1 MKNWQAIAIGVL
13 AIAPM
18 ASLPMMLIGCPAAVP
33 VVGPVASCVS
43 TVIADAL
50 KGDSIAQILADAG
63 PACVTSAEEVITI
76 LLGSSDP
83 AVQQTPAFAEAT
95 AKRGK
100 K

>member
-1 MKNWQAIAIGVL
+1 MSPGHRITVASFCLAAGVVGAL
-13 AIAPM
+13 A
-18 ASLPMMLIGCPAAVP
+18 GCPAAVP

-43 TVIADAL
+43 TVLADAL

-63 PACVTSAEEVITI
+63 PSCVASAEEVITI
-76 LLGSSDP
+76 LLGSTDP
-83 AVQQTPAFAEAT
+83 AVQQTPAFAEAA